1 MRMKMRNFFTVIFL
15 LITALAQAQP
25 AGDKDELMKQRDAI
39 KRELGDLQK
48 QLDQIKGSKQK
59 SLAEL
64 RFIQDKM
71 FARQRLIDNINRE
84 VNYIENDMTKTQR
97 DINKLNARLDTLKQA
112 YAKSIL
118 HAWKNRNNYD
128 FITFIFSANSFNE
141 ALKRVEYLRSYRDY
155 RARQAE
161 DIRRYKDYLLGKKK
175 ELDVKK
181 SQKSNALQNQ
191 SVELKELAGEKNDL
205 NETVTQL
212 TSKERNIGGLI
223 AKIKK
228 KQGRIQTQI
237 AAIVKREEIARRKA
251 IEDEKKRIKALEDAK
266 RREEIAKAKNNP
278 PVKNDKTGTV
288 TTPKTNPVTTSKT
301 TPKKQV
307 EEDFSLAPSEASLNN
322 QFEQNRG
329 SLPWPI
335 EKGYISMHYG
345 NVDIGGVKF
354 NNQSVTFET
363 QQPGAGVKAV
373 FNGEVSGVSEE
384 DDGTKTIFVRHG
396 RYISTYSNL
405 SSVNVQRGQ
414 TIITGQPIG
423 RTGSSIEGTGRG
435 QLEFMMTKGSSIINP
450 EGWIRSR

>member
-1 MRMKMRNFFTVIFL
+1 MKKMTFLAVFAFLFTVMV
-15 LITALAQAQP
+15 QAQP
-25 AGDKDELMKQRDAI
+25 GEKDNLLKQRDAI

-59 SLAEL
+59 SLADL

-71 FARQRLIDNINRE
+71 LARQRLIDNINRE
-84 VNYIENDMTKTQR
+84 VMFIENDMTRTQR
-97 DINKLNARLDTLKQA
+97 DINKLNTRLDTLKQA

-141 ALKRVEYLRSYRDY
+141 ALKRIEYLRSYRDY
-155 RARQAE
+155 RARQAD

-175 ELDVKK
+175 ELDIKK
-181 SQKSNALQNQ
+181 TEKSNALQNQ
-191 SVELKELAGEKNDL
+191 SVELKELAGEKNDM
-205 NETVTQL
+205 NETVQQL
-212 TSKERNIGGLI
+212 SSKERNIGGLI
-223 AKIKK
+223 AKMKS
-228 KQGRIQTQI
+228 KQSRTQAQI

-251 IEDEKKRIKALEDAK
+251 IEDERKRQKAIDDAK
-266 RREEIAKAKNNP
+266 RKADLAKNTP
-278 PVKNDKTGTV
+278 PKTDPKTGV
-288 TTPKTNPVTTSKT
+288 ITTPKSNPS
-301 TPKKQV
+301 TPKSAAKKQV
-307 EEDFSLAPSEASLNN
+307 EEDFSLAPSEATLNAA
-322 QFEQNRG
+322 FEQNRG
-329 SLPWPI
+329 TLPWPI

-363 QQPGAGVKAV
+363 QQPGAIVKAV

-384 DDGTKTIFVRHG
+384 DDGTKTVFVRHG

-405 SSVNVQRGQ
+405 ASVSVQRGEAI
-414 TIITGQPIG
+414 TTGQQIG
-423 RTGSSIEGTGRG
+423 RTAASIEGNGRG
-435 QLEFMMTKGSSIINP
+435 QLEFMMTKGSAIINP

>member
-1 MRMKMRNFFTVIFL
+1 MKKWTLFAVFFFL
-15 LITALAQAQP
+15 LTSLAQAQP
-25 AGDKDELMKQRDAI
+25 GEKDELLKQRDAI
-39 KRELGDLQK
+39 KKELGDLQK

-71 FARQRLIDNINRE
+71 YARQRLIDNINRE
-84 VNYIENDMTKTQR
+84 VNYIENDMTRTQR

-141 ALKRVEYLRSYRDY
+141 ALKRIEYLKSYRDY

-161 DIRRYKDYLLGKKK
+161 DIRRFKEYLLGKKK

-181 SQKSNALQNQ
+181 AEKSNALQNQ
-191 SVELKELAGEKNDL
+191 NVELRSLAGERSELD
-205 NETVTQL
+205 ETVSQL

-223 AKIKK
+223 GKIKK
-228 KQGRIQTQI
+228 KQGRIQSQI
-237 AAIVKREEIARRKA
+237 AAIVKREELARRKA
-251 IEDEKKRIKALEDAK
+251 AEDERKRLKAIEDAR
-266 RREEIAKAKNNP
+266 RREELAKNTP
-278 PVKNDKTGTV
+278 PKNDKAVITP
-288 TTPKTNPVTTSKT
+288 PKTNPTVK
-301 TPKKQV
+301 PAAKKQAA
-307 EEDFSLAPSEASLNN
+307 EDFSLAPAEATLNN

-363 QQPGAGVKAV
+363 QEPGATVKAV

-384 DDGTKTIFVRHG
+384 DDGTKTVFVRHG

-405 SSVNVQRGQ
+405 SGVSVQRGQ
-414 TIITGQPIG
+414 AITTGQQIG
-423 RTGSSIEGTGRG
+423 RTASSIEGNGRG
-435 QLEFMMTKGSSIINP
+435 QLEFMMTKGSAIINP

>member
-1 MRMKMRNFFTVIFL
+1 MKKRNLLTAIFL
-15 LITALAQAQP
+15 LLVTLAQAQP
-25 AGDKDELMKQRDAI
+25 NEKDDLLKQRDEI
-39 KRELGDLQK
+39 KKELGDLQK
-48 QLDQIKGSKQK
+48 QLNQIKGSKQK

-71 FARQRLIDNINRE
+71 YARQRLIDNINRE
-84 VNYIENDMTKTQR
+84 VNYIDRDMTKTQR

-128 FITFIFSANSFNE
+128 FLTFIFSANSFNE
-141 ALKRVEYLRSYRDY
+141 ALKRIEYLKSYRDY
-155 RARQAE
+155 RARQAD
-161 DIRRYKDYLLGKKK
+161 DIRRYKEYLMGKKK

-181 SQKSNALQNQ
+181 TEKSNALQNQ
-191 SVELKELAGEKNDL
+191 NVEMKELAGEKNELD
-205 NETVTQL
+205 ETVNQL

-228 KQGRIQTQI
+228 KQTRIQSQI

-251 IEDEKKRIKALEDAK
+251 IEEEKKRQKALEDAR
-266 RREEIAKAKNNP
+266 RREELAKNKPNP
-278 PVKNDKTGTV
+278 APDTKTGTV
-288 TTPKTNPVTTSKT
+288 STPKTNPAPKPTT
-301 TPKKQV
+301 KK
-307 EEDFSLAPSEASLNN
+307 EEADFSLAPAEATLNS

-329 SLPWPI
+329 ALPWPI

-363 QQPGAGVKAV
+363 QQPGATVKAV
-373 FNGEVSGVSEE
+373 FNGEVSGVSDD
-384 DDGTKTIFVRHG
+384 DDGTKTVFVRHG

-405 SSVNVQRGQ
+405 SSVSVQRGQ
-414 TIITGQPIG
+414 SITTGQQIG
-423 RTGSSIEGTGRG
+423 RTAASIEGNGRG

>member
-1 MRMKMRNFFTVIFL
+1 MKKWNLLTVICIL
-15 LITALAQAQP
+15 LVSLAQAQP
-25 AGDKDELMKQRDAI
+25 GEKDELLKQRDEI
-39 KRELGDLQK
+39 KKELGDLQK
-48 QLDQIKGSKQK
+48 QLNQIKGSKQK

-71 FARQRLIDNINRE
+71 NARQRLIDNINRE
-84 VNYIENDMTKTQR
+84 VNYIDRDMTKTQR
-97 DINKLNARLDTLKQA
+97 DINKLNSRLDTLKQA
-112 YAKSIL
+112 YAQSIL

-128 FITFIFSANSFNE
+128 FLTFIFSANSFNE
-141 ALKRVEYLRSYRDY
+141 ALKRIEYLKSYRDY
-155 RARQAE
+155 RARQAD

-175 ELDVKK
+175 ELDIKK
-181 SQKSNALQNQ
+181 SEKSNALQSQN
-191 SVELKELAGEKNDL
+191 VELKELAGEKTELD
-205 NETVTQL
+205 ETVNQL

-228 KQGRIQTQI
+228 KQGRIQSQI
-237 AAIVKREEIARRKA
+237 AAIVKREELARRKA
-251 IEDEKKRIKALEDAK
+251 IEDEKKRLKALEEAK
-266 RREEIAKAKNNP
+266 RREEIAKNKP
-278 PVKNDKTGTV
+278 KPVPDPKTGTV
-288 TTPKTNPVTTSKT
+288 SPPKPTPAPKPVT
-301 TPKKQV
+301 KK
-307 EEDFSLAPSEASLNN
+307 EEADFSLAPAEATLNS

-329 SLPWPI
+329 TLPWPI

-363 QQPGAGVKAV
+363 QQPGANVKAV
-373 FNGEVSGVSEE
+373 FNGEVSGVSDD
-384 DDGTKTIFVRHG
+384 DDGTKTVFVRHG

-414 TIITGQPIG
+414 TITTGQQIG
-423 RTGSSIEGTGRG
+423 RTAASIEGNGRG